1 MVTISNNASETAS
14 ACSHFYIYLGTQMV
28 KVPHIDSCVISVDSV
43 LLVIV
48 AKVMNFI
55 YVYLPVKFV
64 SPTLSA
70 RCPVLKLYLLESKFG
85 TYMVCSGVTILKL
98 ATNTSVLRKISFCI

>member
-1 MVTISNNASETAS
+1 MVTISYNASETAS
-14 ACSHFYIYLGTQMV
+14 TCSHFYIYLGTKMV
-28 KVPHIDSCVISVDSV
+28 KVPHIGSCVISVDSV

-48 AKVMNFI
+48 SKVMNFI
-55 YVYLPVKFV
+55 YVYLPVIFV
-64 SPTLSA
+64 SPALSA

-85 TYMVCSGVTILKL
+85 TYMVCSGVTIFKL